1 MHARCFKILYSVTR
15 KLLFSDLSSEMY
27 NFAIYNNTYSN
38 ICYDRT
44 NLMLSK
50 NDENWRKKYLA
61 LRSFVAENGRLPDKR
76 LIENRGLLNWW
87 KYNKKCFK
95 TGSLDEEKR
104 ILIEVLKMRLSDR
117 AASKL

>member
-1 MHARCFKILYSVTR
+1 MQARCFKLLYSVTR
-15 KLLFSDLSSEMY
+15 KLLLSDLSPEMY
-27 NFAIYNNTYSN
+27 KFAIYNDTYSN

-76 LIENRGLLNWW
+76 IIENRGLLNWW

-95 TGSLDEEKR
+95 AGTLCEEKR
-104 ILIEVLKMRLSDR
+104 ILIENLKIKLSDK
-117 AASKL
+117 ST